1 MKILTRE
8 EFHNPTDL
16 KTKEVPTPELGE
28 DTGVILRS
36 LGANDRMKLLTK
48 FGEGVKLTGEKGL
61 QFIGKLLAG
70 MLIGPDGELLCIDEA
85 DVLRVTDHDLE
96 LVKRLGEEAMTLT
109 GIGVDE
115 DDDDVDPEDGEA
127 VREAAVKN
135 SGSGD

>member
-8 EFHNPTDL
+8 EFRNPTEL
-16 KTKEVPTPELGE
+16 KTVEVPTPELGK
-28 DTGVILRS
+28 DTGVILRA
-36 LGANDRMKLLTK
+36 LGANARMRLLTQ

-70 MLIGPDGELLCIDEA
+70 MLVGPDGELLCIDED

-96 LVKRLGEEAMTLT
+96 LVKRLGEKAMNLT

-115 DDDDVDPEDGEA
+115 DKDDIDPDDGEA
-127 VREAAVKN
+127 IREAAVKN
-135 SGSGD
+135 SESGD